1 MKLKWSLAELHKQP
15 AGILMLD
22 EKVDMTD
29 SLKKRDTEL
38 MDVSLIDIQGTISIE
53 ASSRYFVDLTLNVI
67 LTLPSSRSLKPVEL
81 NLTIPFSEVYLAPDA
96 GQTAV
101 EDLDDEV
108 VFALE
113 QDILDLQ
120 KPIEDTIL
128 ASIPIKV
135 LSEEEKNS
143 NDLPMGNDWEVKLEG
158 DNDSSDMKDES
169 DTPENSPFAVLKD
182 LDLDFSEDKDE

>member
-15 AGILMLD
+15 SDMLMLE
-22 EKVDMTD
+22 EKVDMKS
-29 SLKKRDTEL
+29 SLKNRNDEL
-38 MDVSLIDIQGTISIE
+38 IDVSLVDIQGVISIE
-53 ASSRYFVDLTLNVI
+53 AYKRYFVDLTLNVI

-182 LDLDFSEDKDE
+182 LDLDFPEDKDE

>member
-15 AGILMLD
+15 SDMLMLE
-22 EKVDMTD
+22 EKVDMKN
-29 SLKKRDTEL
+29 SLKNRNDEL
-38 MDVSLIDIQGTISIE
+38 IDVSLVDIQGVISIE
-53 ASSRYFVDLTLNVI
+53 AYKRYFVDLTLNVI

>member
-15 AGILMLD
+15 SDMLMLE
-22 EKVDMTD
+22 EKVDMKN
-29 SLKKRDTEL
+29 SLKNRNDEL
-38 MDVSLIDIQGTISIE
+38 IDVSLVNIQGVISIE
-53 ASSRYFVDLTLNVI
+53 AYKRYFVDLTLNVI

>member
-1 MKLKWSLAELHKQP
+1 MKFKWSLAELHKQP
-15 AGILMLD
+15 SDMLMLE
-22 EKVDMTD
+22 EKVDMKN
-29 SLKKRDTEL
+29 SLKNRNDEL
-38 MDVSLIDIQGTISIE
+38 IDVSLVDIQGVISIE
-53 ASSRYFVDLTLNVI
+53 AYKRYFVDLTLNVI